1 MQVQLETLGAL
12 ERRLN
17 ITLPMADIDA
27 QVAQRLQRVARTAKV
42 QGFRPGKAPLKIVE
56 QNYGAQVR
64 EDVLGEEVQKSF
76 AKAIQEQKIDIAG
89 YPRFEP
95 FDNQTAT
102 GESFTFSAVF
112 EVYPEVAVGDLSGQE
127 IAKATCDVT
136 EAEID
141 KTIDILRKQRTR
153 FNHAERAAQ
162 AGDRVTIDFKGT
174 IDGEAFAGGSA
185 DNYSFVLGEG
195 QMLPEFETGVTGMS
209 EGETKDVP
217 LNFPEDYHGKDVA
230 GKQAVFAIT
239 LKNVAEPQLPEV
251 DADFAKNLGVADG
264 DVAKMRDEISKNVTR
279 EAKRRLQ
286 ARVKEGVMQALL
298 DVTPI
303 ELPKSLIDMEIG
315 RLMQQAR
322 EDMMQRGY
330 GAQMKDMPLPR
341 ELFDKMLAAKNFQS
355 GMQTLRQIEFALFD
369 MLLHT
374 EHDPATDFMPL
385 LTQVRQ
391 EVAVLQPPAFSR
403 TAHTF
408 SHIFAGGYAAGYYSY
423 KWAEVLSADA
433 YAAFEETAGSDGL
446 PSTET
451 GRRYREAI
459 LEAGGSRPAM
469 ESFKA
474 FRGREPSLDALLR
487 HQGMAEELTA

>member
-1 MQVQLETLGAL
+1 MAVTVETLEKL
-12 ERRLN
+12 ERK
-17 ITLPMADIDA
+17 ITLSVPVTLIQAEVDS
-27 QVAQRLQRVARTAKV
+27 RLKRLARTVKMD
-42 QGFRPGKAPLKIVE
+42 GFRPGKVPMNVVAQRYGYSVQYEVLNDKVGEAFAVAANEAKLRVAGQPRITEKEGAPE
-56 QNYGAQVR
+56 GQVT
-64 EDVLGEEVQKSF
+64 
-76 AKAIQEQKIDIAG
+76 
-89 YPRFEP
+89 
-95 FDNQTAT
+95 FD
-102 GESFTFSAVF
+102 AVF
-112 EVYPEVAVGDLSGQE
+112 EVFPEVKIADLSDAE
-127 IAKATCDVT
+127 VEKLSAEVT
-136 EAEID
+136 DAAID

-251 DADFAKNLGVADG
+251 DADFAKNLGVTDG

-341 ELFDKMLAAKNFQS
+341 ELFEEQAKRRVSLGLILAEVVEKHSLSATPEQVKAF
-355 GMQTLRQIEFALFD
+355 I
-369 MLLHT
+369 T
-374 EHDPATDFMPL
+374 EQAESYENP
-385 LTQVRQ
+385 Q
-391 EVAVLQPPAFSR
+391 EVIDWYYASPERLDGPASVVLEDNVVAF
-403 TAHTF
+403 
-408 SHIFAGGYAAGYYSY
+408 
-423 KWAEVLSADA
+423 VLSQAKVNEQA
-433 YAAFEETAGSDGL
+433 VPFEELMGNN
-446 PSTET
+446 
-451 GRRYREAI
+451 
-459 LEAGGSRPAM
+459 
-469 ESFKA
+469 
-474 FRGREPSLDALLR
+474 
-487 HQGMAEELTA
+487 